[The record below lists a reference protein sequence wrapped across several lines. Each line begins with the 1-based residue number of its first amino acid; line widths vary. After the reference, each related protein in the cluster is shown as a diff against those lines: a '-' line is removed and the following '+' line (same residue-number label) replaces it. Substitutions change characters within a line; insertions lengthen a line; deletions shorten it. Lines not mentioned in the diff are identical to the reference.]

1 MHFLIQLGLR
11 FFDCLQAAY
20 RPNRNKKE
28 KKKKEKGMKEKKS
41 SSSIVGIS
49 NHPDRKLG
57 KIYVDEVTFYGRH

>member
-1 MHFLIQLGLR
+1 
-11 FFDCLQAAY
+11 
-20 RPNRNKKE
+20 
-28 KKKKEKGMKEKKS
+28 MKEKKS